1 MPDRSETSTLG
12 LKDLTSQWWY
22 FKPVDLFYIY
32 VNSQIFFYIKKTV
45 STSDKCYKSESR
57 KVDKKS

>member
-1 MPDRSETSTLG
+1 MPDHSETSTLG

-32 VNSQIFFYIKKTV
+32 VNSQIFFYIKKQCQRQINAINL
-45 STSDKCYKSESR
+45 KAEK
-57 KVDKKS
+57 